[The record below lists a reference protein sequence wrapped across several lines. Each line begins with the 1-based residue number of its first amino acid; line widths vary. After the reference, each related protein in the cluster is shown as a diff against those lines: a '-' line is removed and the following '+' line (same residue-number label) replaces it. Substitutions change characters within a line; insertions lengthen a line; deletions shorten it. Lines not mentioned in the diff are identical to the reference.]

1 MVTAGLLVFILPKVM
16 RPHPEWPE
24 GDQIREDGSC
34 PQSIVSIAG
43 LRSTH
48 ELGSAA
54 SAALFLMGR
63 LNRDGR
69 NGPNGWSAD
78 THRHHLGG
86 GGWSNTLT
94 PLSHIDKYRRP
105 MRLGQECIDFVSLP
119 IECQRV
125 CASFRRHHLLTAH
138 CANIDNVN

>member
-1 MVTAGLLVFILPKVM
+1 MIKSSDGYCWPIGFLFPKVM

-69 NGPNGWSAD
+69 GWSAD
-78 THRHHLGG
+78 THPHHLGG
-86 GGWSNTLT
+86 GDS
-94 PLSHIDKYRRP
+94 RAR
-105 MRLGQECIDFVSLP
+105 SL
-119 IECQRV
+119 
-125 CASFRRHHLLTAH
+125 H
-138 CANIDNVN
+138 